1 MDQPT
6 ALKKRLPDELTGL
19 MAPGGY
25 SFDELYRF
33 AQVCHASGLFED
45 TTDAAQAMVKIV
57 RGAELGLPPTTAMT
71 AFDIIRKRL
80 FVKPWVIAAKIQSC
94 GYGAFRV
101 QEQTN
106 ERCVIVFR
114 RKAPDTG
121 WYDCP
126 DVTYTLEEAR
136 AHGLVERSPHW
147 KASPAHMLFQRCMG
161 RGGAMYFPELLAG
174 LSVPQDD
181 TPIAPERHTQ
191 NVIDLY
197 GEPRGQSTPSEAPAV
212 DTVTGEVLEPPAPPL
227 SPPPS
232 SMWRDTLTAHQDH
245 PALSAALRSKVKLAL
260 HPGSDM
266 SEGRGFE
273 LASVVLDV
281 VDAVQG
287 EIGA

>member
-1 MDQPT
+1 MDQTT
-6 ALKKRLPDELTGL
+6 ALKKRLPDELTGVT
-19 MAPGGY
+19 APGGY

-101 QEQTN
+101 QKQSN

-114 RKAPDTG
+114 RKDPVTG

-126 DVTYTLEEAR
+126 DVTYTLEEAK
-136 AHGLVERSPHW
+136 AHGLVERSAHW

-181 TPIAPERHTQ
+181 TPVPPERHAQ

-197 GEPRGQSTPSEAPAV
+197 GEARGESTPTEAPAV
-212 DTVTGEVLEPPAPPL
+212 DTRTGEVLEAPDVPPPAT
-227 SPPPS
+227 
-232 SMWRDTLTAHQDH
+232 MWRETLTAHQDH
-245 PALSAALRSKVKLAL
+245 PALPAALRSQVKLAL
-260 HPGSDM
+260 HPVSDV
-266 SEGRGFE
+266 SASRGLE
-273 LASVVLDV
+273 LASAVLDV
-281 VDAVQG
+281 LDAAG
-287 EIGA
+287 EEGEQ

>member
-1 MDQPT
+1 MDPTT
-6 ALKKRLPDELTGL
+6 ALKKRLPDELTGVT
-19 MAPGGY
+19 APGGY

-114 RKAPDTG
+114 RKDPVTG

-126 DVTYTLEEAR
+126 DVTYTFEEAR

-174 LSVPQDD
+174 LIVPQDD
-181 TPIAPERHTQ
+181 TPVPPERHAQ

-197 GEPRGQSTPSEAPAV
+197 GETRGEPTPTEAPAV
-212 DTVTGEVLEPPAPPL
+212 DTRTGEVLEAPTAPPPAT
-227 SPPPS
+227 
-232 SMWRDTLTAHQDH
+232 MWRETLTAHQDH
-245 PALSAALRSKVKLAL
+245 PALPAALRSKVKLAL
-260 HPGSDM
+260 HPGSDV
-266 SEGRGFE
+266 SASRGLG
-273 LASVVLDV
+273 LASTVLDV
-281 VDAVQG
+281 VDAAGG
-287 EIGA
+287 EGEQ